1 MGFIKE
7 REYDIKNPRDA
18 DRPCNQPFGEL
29 SVMFKTRS
37 DGDKSTA
44 ASLQKKAATVLPSPD
59 VSRWDILIIH

>member
-44 ASLQKKAATVLPSPD
+44 ASL
-59 VSRWDILIIH
+59 